1 MRHTV
6 SLNQNYLFRALYQKG
21 KSSAGR
27 YLTVYAF
34 QNRSPQTSRMGI
46 TVSAKLGGA
55 VQRNRIKR
63 RLREAYRLQEARTK
77 TGYDF
82 VLVARKSALN
92 APFAALADD
101 LAAALGRL
109 GMLVG

>member
-1 MRHTV
+1 MVLLYVRGP
-6 SLNQNYLFRALYQKG
+6 ALKVGFSVGTQP
-21 KSSAGR
+21 A
-27 YLTVYAF
+27 
-34 QNRSPQTSRMGI
+34 I
-46 TVSAKLGGA
+46 A